1 VSKCSLGTVQLIPT
15 FYETI
20 NTVIQKQGKP
30 MCNSGK
36 VNIELPALRM
46 VPPTQLDAYLIV
58 ARDLLQG
65 VEALSNIKIHPR
77 ACALLA
83 AHTLE
88 CALKAFLWHKGK
100 TEEIRKPKIRHNLKA
115 LWDMSYNEKTL
126 NIPKNPPDWVLI
138 LSEGHGPNFYF
149 RYQEGEQKI
158 VVNGGQTP
166 ALIPMANALKE
177 LVKEIEIAIK
187 NV

>member
-1 VSKCSLGTVQLIPT
+1 MSS
-15 FYETI
+15 
-20 NTVIQKQGKP
+20 
-30 MCNSGK
+30 NSGRL
-36 VNIELPALRM
+36 NIELPALCM
-46 VPPTQLDAYLIV
+46 VPPTQLDAYIIV

-83 AHTLE
+83 AHALE

-100 TEEIRKPKIRHNLKA
+100 TEEIRKPNIQHNLIT
-115 LWDMSYNEKTL
+115 LWEMSYNENSL
-126 NIPKNPPDWVLI
+126 NIPKNPPAWVRI

-149 RYQEGEQKI
+149 RYQEGEQKTI
-158 VVNGGQTP
+158 VNGGQTP
-166 ALIPMANALKE
+166 DLIPMAKALKE
-177 LVKEIEIAIK
+177 LVKKVETTIK